1 MDDEMGWFLRGVHW
15 FQAKPGLIP
24 KWEYPR

>member
-1 MDDEMGWFLRGVHW
+1 MEDEMGWFLRGVHW
-15 FQAKPGLIP
+15 FQAEAGLVP